1 MIKGWRGF
9 LKGSPLNGHRLFIK
23 QLSAMA
29 VLCASMLVAGY
40 VYAQD
45 TVCAVV
51 KIEIKQELTL
61 ERQAFDAEMK
71 INNALDNL
79 PLESVKVVVNFE
91 DEAGNPVLA
100 SSDPNNTSAKFFIRV
115 ATKDK
120 IDNVDGS
127 GSVAPKTTAEI
138 HWLIIPAPGAAENAP
153 LGKVFMVGATLTY
166 TVGGEEEAIEVE
178 PDRIVVKPL
187 PKLTLDYFLERE
199 VFADDPFTP
208 QIEPSV
214 PFTLGVRIRNSGL
227 APAQAVKIDSAQ
239 PKIVENKQ
247 GLLIGFEIISS
258 FVSDQP
264 AAKTLLINFG
274 DIPPNNSKV
283 GRWQMITTL
292 DGQFTEFKAEFTH
305 ADELGGAL
313 TSILQATNAHFLI
326 KDVMADAAGH
336 DGILDF
342 LANDGDAIRLYESNN
357 VDTVVT
363 DQSGFTSLEV
373 ISESGLEQRYRLT
386 TPPTA
391 GFMYTRLPDLLSFE
405 GRKVIKEV
413 IRSDGKRVNFNNAW
427 FSRSKNAGNNN
438 SFEHFLNLFDNNTP
452 GSYILV
458 LANKQDVPVPPV
470 IQFIPDR
477 SVKEGRQISFIVEA
491 SDANNTIPQVFVSP
505 LPPGAQFYL
514 SDTSHNV
521 ATYIFDWTPA
531 IGQKG
536 RYELTYMATDGQFT
550 SSRRALIDVL
560 PDNDTD
566 NDGMDDD
573 WEREHF
579 GNLDRNGTGDFD
591 GDGISDLEEFLNGT
605 DPAEGAGTGPTTPVI
620 ESPLFGAEVHTLQPT
635 LTVRNSTVTP
645 PKPLVYEFEIYADAA
660 LSLLVASATVNEQ
673 LGLTTSWQHPQNL
686 DENEYYYWR
695 ARAYDGTL
703 YSQWVNGEFLVN
715 DFDEPPGPFAI
726 SSPMDGAEV
735 DTLNPLLEVMNSVDP
750 DPNDLVSYR
759 FEVYTD
765 SGLGNLVASVDGI
778 ATGETGSTG
787 WVVDT
792 PLTEDTLYYWRAI
805 ATDTDM
811 LSTASPVASFFV
823 STFNAAPSAPSIHA
837 PADGSE
843 IKSAGVT
850 LAVNNAFDPDD
861 HGLQYYFELDTV
873 NTFDGAGLRVSGAIP
888 AGINVTS
895 WTVSG
900 LIEDARYYWR
910 VRASDGMSESPWIQ
924 ASFTVN
930 AVNLPPPAPTVNNP
944 GNGSWVATL
953 TPALI
958 ANPVLDPDG
967 DEVGYRFEIYLD
979 AGLTSRVDE
988 HLSDAVTWQ
997 LESPLTDNTW
1007 YYWRVRAE
1015 DENGE
1020 ASAWSIL
1027 SSFFVDDN
1035 GVNDTPVIELTEPA
1049 GDLFV
1054 VDNRVEL
1061 RWHDED
1067 PDSSATIALYY
1078 DNDDSGEDGVLIVAN
1093 LDEDADGSGD
1103 SYVWDT
1109 TGLANGTYYIYAV
1122 ISDGNTSAVHYAPGS
1137 ATLLPAEII
1146 VDNRDP
1152 TTVAVGQWTGSTEVS
1167 GFHGADYQFHVA
1179 NGLPPGARVFDNG
1192 GPGFEAVGQWT
1203 PSTEVAGYFG
1213 SNYLFHVPNGLP
1225 VNGVIIDNRDS
1236 QFSASG
1242 DWASSTAV
1250 SGYYGSDYLH
1260 SAPAAGGLPQ
1270 TVIIDNTDPRVF
1282 VIGHWPSVRHEG
1294 DHSGNAPGRARGF
1307 IDDFLSSLLRD
1318 FHGDKQSDKNK
1329 AKQNA
1334 AKDKDKN
1341 KNKDKDKD
1349 KGGKGSG
1356 HELSYQYHKAGNGK
1370 DSFTWNFSNVASA
1383 RYEVYVRWEKH
1394 QQPASNALYTIR
1406 HDGGLTAVKVDQ
1418 RKNGKNWKLLGT
1430 FNFTSGQPNALT
1442 LSDKANGYVVADAV
1456 KLVPVSVAADT
1467 AVWTFTA
1474 PASRQYLVYARWTQ
1488 HANRASNARYTV
1500 AADGGSSDITVDQRL
1515 NGGQWN
1521 LLGTF
1526 SYTQGMQYQVRL
1538 TDQADGYVI
1547 ADAIRFVPVDAGPNT
1562 ASWSIN
1568 VGETGQYLVYA
1579 RWTAHANRATN
1590 AVYTVADDSGMEAV
1604 QVNQRQNGGQ
1614 WNLLGAFDFSQGGN
1628 YRMRLTDEANGYVI
1642 ADAVMVVPVDAGY
1655 NSFTWNVTVPASGQY
1670 EVYARWTAHPNRAT
1684 DAKYMVRHDT
1694 GDTMLAVNQRQ
1705 NGAQWNRLGVFT
1717 FTRGGQYGIILTDQ
1731 ANGYVIADAIRL
1743 VPLTR
1748 SKVKDGKNVG
1758 ARWARFFVRAKSHL
1772 KSYLTF

>member
-1 MIKGWRGF
+1 MINCRNKKLALLF
-9 LKGSPLNGHRLFIK
+9 LCLMFALP
-23 QLSAMA
+23 A
-29 VLCASMLVAGY
+29 Y
-40 VYAQD
+40 VQAQD
-45 TVCAVV
+45 SVCAVV

-79 PLESVKVVVNFE
+79 PLENVKVAVNFA

-120 IDNVDGS
+120 IDDVDG
-127 GSVAPKTTAEI
+127 GGVVAPKTTAEI
-138 HWLIIPAPGAAENAP
+138 HWLIIPAPGAADDAP
-153 LGKVFMVGATLTY
+153 LGKIFMVGAMLTY

-199 VFADDPFTP
+199 VFADNPFTEDM
-208 QIEPSV
+208 IEPSV
-214 PFTLGVRIRNSGL
+214 PFTLGVRIRNNGL

-264 AAKTLLINFG
+264 AAKTLLIDFG
-274 DIPPNNSKV
+274 DIAPNNSKV
-283 GRWQMITTL
+283 GRWQMVTTL
-292 DGQFTEFKAEFTH
+292 DGEFTEFKAEFTH

-326 KDVMADAAGH
+326 RDVMADASGH

-342 LANDGDAIRLYESNN
+342 LAEDGDAVRIYESNN

-363 DQSGFTSLEV
+363 VQSDFSNLEV

-391 GFMYTRLPDLLSFE
+391 GFMYTKLPDILGFD
-405 GRKVIKEV
+405 GKKVIKEV
-413 IRSDGKRVNFNNAW
+413 LRSDGKRLHPQNAW
-427 FSRSKNAGNNN
+427 FSMSKNAGNN
-438 SFEHFLNLFDNNTP
+438 HAADHYLNLFDNNTP
-452 GSYILV
+452 GSYTLV

-477 SVKEGRQISFIVEA
+477 SVREGRQISFLVEA
-491 SDANNTIPQVFVSP
+491 SDANGTVPQVFVNP
-505 LPPGAQFYL
+505 LPPGAQFFL
-514 SDTSHNV
+514 EDTVNNL
-521 ATYIFDWTPA
+521 ATYVFDWTPA

-591 GDGISDLEEFLNGT
+591 GDGVSDLDEFLDGT
-605 DPAEGAGTGPTTPVI
+605 DPTEGVGTGPSTPVI
-620 ESPLFGAEVHTLQPT
+620 EAPLFGAEVRTLQPT
-635 LTVRNSTVTP
+635 LTVRNSSVSP

-660 LSLLVASATVNEQ
+660 LSQPVANATINEQ

-686 DENEYYYWR
+686 DENAYYYWR
-695 ARAYDGTL
+695 ARAYDGSL

-715 DFDEPPGPFAI
+715 NFDEPPGDFII

-750 DPNDLVSYR
+750 DRNDVVSYR

-765 SGLGNLVASVDGI
+765 SGLSNLVASVDGI
-778 ATGETGSTG
+778 AAGEDGSTG

-811 LSTASPVASFFV
+811 LSTNSPIAVFFV
-823 STFNAAPSAPSIHA
+823 STVNAVPAAPSIAA

-843 IKSAGVT
+843 IESASVT
-850 LAVNNAFDPDD
+850 LSVNNALDPDD
-861 HGLQYYFELDTV
+861 HGLQYYFELDTA
-873 NTFDGAGLRVSGAIP
+873 NTFDSPDLRASGAIP
-888 AGINVTS
+888 SGIDTTS

-900 LIEDARYYWR
+900 LSEDARYYWR
-910 VRASDGMSESPWIQ
+910 ARASDGMSESPWAQ

-958 ANPVLDPDG
+958 VNPVVDPDG
-967 DEVGYRFEIYLD
+967 DAVSYRFEIYLD
-979 AGLTSRVDE
+979 AGLTNLVDE
-988 HLSDAVTWQ
+988 YVADTVEWQ
-997 LESPLTDNTW
+997 LENPLTDVTW

-1015 DENGE
+1015 DETGE
-1020 ASAWSIL
+1020 ASAWSGV
-1027 SSFFVDDN
+1027 SRFFVDDN
-1035 GVNDTPVIELTEPA
+1035 GVNDTPAIELIEPA
-1049 GDLFV
+1049 SDLFV
-1054 VDNRVEL
+1054 TDNSVMI
-1061 RWHDED
+1061 RWNDED
-1067 PDSSATIALYY
+1067 PDGSATIALYY
-1078 DNDDSGEDGVLIVAN
+1078 DTDDSGEDGVLIVAN
-1093 LDEDADGSGD
+1093 LDEDADGAAD
-1103 SYVWDT
+1103 SHVWNT
-1109 TGLANGTYYIYAV
+1109 TGLANGTYYVYAV
-1122 ISDGNTSAVHYAPGS
+1122 ISDGNTGIVHYAPGS
-1137 ATLLPAEII
+1137 VTLLPAEMI

-1152 TTVAVGQWTGSTEVS
+1152 NTAAIGEWTGSTEVS

-1179 NGLPPGARVFDNG
+1179 NGLPPGAKVFDNG

-1203 PSTEVAGYFG
+1203 PSTEVGGYFG
-1213 SNYLFHVPNGLP
+1213 GDYLFHSPNGLP
-1225 VNGVIIDNRDS
+1225 VNGVIIDNRDP
-1236 QFSASG
+1236 QFGASG
-1242 DWASSTAV
+1242 QWTSSTAV
-1250 SGYYGSDYLH
+1250 SGYHGSDYLH
-1260 SAPAAGGLPQ
+1260 SAPATGELPEAI
-1270 TVIIDNTDPRVF
+1270 IIDNTDPRVF
-1282 VIGHWPSVRHEG
+1282 VIGHWPSVRHDRDHDG
-1294 DHSGNAPGRARGF
+1294 DDDHRGGNDRGRGRDQDRGHDHDRGHGF
-1307 IDDFLSSLLRD
+1307 LGGFLSEL
-1318 FHGDKQSDKNK
+1318 FNNYYGDNK
-1329 AKQNA
+1329 PGKH
-1334 AKDKDKN
+1334 KDKGE
-1341 KNKDKDKD
+1341 KDKDKD
-1349 KGGKGSG
+1349 RKGRG
-1356 HELSYQYHKAGNGK
+1356 HELSYQYHKPGSGK
-1370 DSFTWNFSNVASA
+1370 DSFTWNFSNTASA

-1394 QQPASNALYTIR
+1394 KQPASNALYTIR
-1406 HDGGLTAVKVDQ
+1406 HDGGQTAVKVDQ
-1418 RKNGKNWKLLGT
+1418 RKNGKRWYRLGA
-1430 FNFTSGQPNALT
+1430 FGFTAGQSYSVS

-1456 KLVPVSVAADT
+1456 KLVPVSAAVDT
-1467 AVWTFTA
+1467 ATWTFTA
-1474 PASRQYLVYARWTQ
+1474 PVSKQYLVYARWTQ
-1488 HANRASNARYTV
+1488 HSNRASNARYTV
-1500 AADGGSSDITVDQRL
+1500 ADDSGASSITVDQRQSGGQWNLLGAFSYTQGMQYQVSLTDQADGYVIADAVRFIPVDAQPNAASWNISVGESGQYLVYARWTSHANRAANAVYSLADDSGSEAVQVDQRL

-1526 SYTQGMQYQVRL
+1526 
-1538 TDQADGYVI
+1538 
-1547 ADAIRFVPVDAGPNT
+1547 
-1562 ASWSIN
+1562 
-1568 VGETGQYLVYA
+1568 
-1579 RWTAHANRATN
+1579 
-1590 AVYTVADDSGMEAV
+1590 
-1604 QVNQRQNGGQ
+1604 
-1614 WNLLGAFDFSQGGN
+1614 DFSSDRN
-1628 YRMRLTDEANGYVI
+1628 YRVRLTDEANGYVV

-1655 NSFTWNVTVPASGQY
+1655 NSFVWNVTVPASGQY

-1684 DAKYMVRHDT
+1684 DAKYTVRHDT
-1694 GDTMLAVNQRQ
+1694 GDALAVVNQQQ
-1705 NGAQWNRLGVFT
+1705 NGAQWNRLGIFT
-1717 FTRGGQYGIILTDQ
+1717 FTRGGQYSITLTDQ

-1743 VPLTR
+1743 VPV
-1748 SKVKDGKNVG
+1748 SP
-1758 ARWARFFVRAKSHL
+1758 
-1772 KSYLTF
+1772 